1 VCRKKISEEAL
12 NKMDYSNILSKAALE
27 IKPSGI
33 RKFFD
38 LLSAGDM
45 SDVVALTVGQP
56 DFVTPWHIREA
67 GIESLEEG
75 KTYYTSNAG
84 LTELRNEISHY
95 LDRRFGLSYD
105 PKNEITVTVGGSEA
119 IDLAVRAIVN
129 PGDEVIIAMPA
140 FVCYPPIVSL
150 AGGIP
155 VLIPTKEENSFKLT
169 PEELKAAITPKTKL
183 LILAYPN
190 NPTGAIMD
198 YEDLRIIA
206 EVLRDTDIMVLS
218 DEIYAELTF
227 GQKHVSIASIP
238 GMRER
243 TIIASGFSKAYAMT
257 GWRLGYVVAPK
268 EITEVIYKIHQFAIM
283 CAPTTSQ
290 FAAIEALRNGDSDI
304 EYMAEEYNRRR
315 RYIVAGLRSIGIP
328 CFEPKG
334 AFYVW
339 PNIGGFGLSSEEF
352 CEKLMYEGRVAIVPG
367 TAFGDCGEG
376 YARISYAYSV
386 EHITK
391 ALDGLEKFVKKYK

>member
-1 VCRKKISEEAL
+1 
-12 NKMDYSNILSKAALE
+12 MDYSNILSKAALE

-84 LTELRNEISHY
+84 LTELRNEISLY

-105 PKNEITVTVGGSEA
+105 PKNEIIVTVGGSEA

-155 VLIPTKEENSFKLT
+155 VLIPTKEENNFKLT

-198 YEDLRIIA
+198 YEDLRKIA

-376 YARISYAYSV
+376 FARISYAYSV

-391 ALDGLEKFVKKYK
+391 ALDGIESFVKKIR

>member
-84 LTELRNEISHY
+84 LTELRNEISLY

-105 PKNEITVTVGGSEA
+105 PKNEIIVTVGGSEA

-155 VLIPTKEENSFKLT
+155 VLIPTKEENNFKLT

-198 YEDLRIIA
+198 YEDLRKIA

-376 YARISYAYSV
+376 FARISYAYSV

-391 ALDGLEKFVKKYK
+391 ALDGIESFVKKIR